1 MNRSSMNQLI
11 ITTLLIMIF
20 ICFIMAITTVES
32 SSVFKAHRKF
42 AKHLYKFIRKEKKFF
57 KKKGIEVAALAALS
71 SVHKKKIPIP
81 FPLPIPVIKQP
92 IIHEP
97 IFYGGKFAE
106 KGLAKGA
113 ALDLLAHAKTGGL
126 IGHGGFGHGG
136 VGGLGHLGLGGL
148 HGGIGGIG
156 GFI

>member
-1 MNRSSMNQLI
+1 MWKKIFYLHSLSFILI
-11 ITTLLIMIF
+11 ILP
-20 ICFIMAITTVES
+20 VQ
-32 SSVFKAHRKF
+32 
-42 AKHLYKFIRKEKKFF
+42 KHIHTN
-57 KKKGIEVAALAALS
+57 S
-71 SVHKKKIPIP
+71 
-81 FPLPIPVIKQP
+81 VIKQP